1 MSELMKKL
9 EATTISAWNAS
20 VTMGQVADDCKVKK
34 GESLYDRVE
43 KCEARLKEWDYWL
56 KDLEKEIP
64 ALVKV
69 IEPETGKQGDP
80 NRVARV
86 TAELI
91 EGQLESMRKSYQ
103 RVRKEFDGYKAI
115 LRKIKVK

>member
-1 MSELMKKL
+1 MSDLMKKL
-9 EATTISAWNAS
+9 DDATLSAWSAGLA
-20 VTMGQVADDCKVKK
+20 MEKVADDCKVKK

-43 KCEARLKEWDYWL
+43 TCEASLKEWDSWL

-64 ALVKV
+64 ALEKV
-69 IEPETGKQGDP
+69 IGPETLKKGDP

-86 TAELI
+86 VADLLK
-91 EGQLESMRKSYQ
+91 GQRDSMRKRYGE
-103 RVRKEFDGYKAI
+103 VRKEFDGYKAT